1 MDLGTGWN
9 WDGETLT
16 KANGFLFQLQSS
28 SFLICFKTLLQ
39 VLYYLRELTLKL
51 QMQAID
57 VVYAYRQVCS
67 VISTLKGMRQ
77 EFTREFGKIFVE
89 TAKLGED
96 LHGEQFQLCKP
107 RITSRQVHRSNPVT
121 DSVEDYFRITLYD
134 EFLSHVVAEL
144 QDRFLDNP
152 GHDIALGLLH
162 LLPSECVSLEMES
175 DMPTE
180 LAIAADFYKDDL
192 PHSLMLPME
201 YGMWIKK
208 WKQCEKSS
216 EIPNKLIDAL
226 KACNSLLFPNLLIL
240 LQLALT
246 LPITSCES
254 ERSFSQLKLI
264 KTSHRSTMSDHRL
277 SGLALMKINRDRCE
291 NLGSADKIKELVKSF
306 TELHPRRIK
315 LPFVLAD

>member
-1 MDLGTGWN
+1 MM
-9 WDGETLT
+9 
-16 KANGFLFQLQSS
+16 SS
-28 SFLICFKTLLQ
+28 S
-39 VLYYLRELTLKL
+39 
-51 QMQAID
+51 
-57 VVYAYRQVCS
+57 
-67 VISTLKGMRQ
+67 
-77 EFTREFGKIFVE
+77 
-89 TAKLGED
+89 
-96 LHGEQFQLCKP
+96 
-107 RITSRQVHRSNPVT
+107 
-121 DSVEDYFRITLYD
+121 
-134 EFLSHVVAEL
+134 
-144 QDRFLDNP
+144 

-192 PHSLMLPME
+192 LHSLMLPME

-226 KACNSLLFPNLLIL
+226 KAFNSLLFPNLLIL

-264 KTSHRSTMSDHRL
+264 KTSHRSTMSDHR
-277 SGLALMKINRDRCE
+277 
-291 NLGSADKIKELVKSF
+291 
-306 TELHPRRIK
+306 
-315 LPFVLAD
+315 